1 MAKLKV
7 YHWLGMTDV
16 KWEERPWVGQ
26 VDCIVAAKS
35 MAEVARLM
43 GEKSPRSLFNLSE
56 TWNDEDKAVAMSKP
70 GTIFWRHL
78 GDHVTGEWKEG
89 RP

>member
-7 YHWLGMTDV
+7 YHWLDMTSV
-16 KWEERPWVGQ
+16 KWEECPWVRQ

-35 MAEVARLM
+35 KAEVARLM
-43 GEKSPRSLFNLSE
+43 GEKYTHNLFNLSE
-56 TWNDEDKAVAMSKP
+56 TWNDKDIALAMSKP
-70 GTIFWRHL
+70 GTIFWRHD

-89 RP
+89 KP